1 MMRRAVLLL
10 AALLAVAAFAATPA
24 NAQTTDDYDALCS
37 ALAVKPANPAAGTK
51 VTVSGTAA
59 SANADIAILL
69 LGNPDQFLNS
79 GTTGADR
86 KFSIEVTIPAGAS
99 GTIKLQAVQFG
110 EHADDGC
117 GSQVASIDIAK
128 PATPT
133 ATPPATEPLAR
144 TGTNSTMPLVRLG
157 FGLLAAGGMAIFVS
171 RRRKHS
177 VRAHASA

>member
-24 NAQTTDDYDALCS
+24 NAQSDEYDALCS
-37 ALAVKPANPAAGTK
+37 ALAVNPPNPAAGTN

-69 LGNPDQFLNS
+69 LGSPDQFLNS
-79 GTTGADR
+79 GKTGADR
-86 KFSIEVTIPAGAS
+86 KFAVDVKIPAGAT

-110 EHADDGC
+110 THADDGC
-117 GSQVASIDIAK
+117 SSQVASLDIAK
-128 PATPT
+128 PAV
-133 ATPPATEPLAR
+133 TPPATEPLAR